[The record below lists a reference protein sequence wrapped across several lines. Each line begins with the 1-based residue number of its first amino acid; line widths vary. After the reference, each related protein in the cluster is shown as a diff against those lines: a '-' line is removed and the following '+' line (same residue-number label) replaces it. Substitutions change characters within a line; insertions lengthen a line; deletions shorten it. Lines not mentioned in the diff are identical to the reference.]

1 MTVLWFILGI
11 LIIFAIARYNES
23 NKLFWALL
31 LAYTLG
37 FAVTKMVYDSH
48 NGEEQSD
55 KNLTQVCSTQMPTNS
70 VALYTLFTTE
80 CMLEP
85 VDVTDPNT
93 VGKIYTPAL
102 SEMNV
107 TLSKVFGKVRDQ
119 PQQTSY
125 FNTS

>member
-11 LIIFAIARYNES
+11 ILIFAIARYNES
-23 NKLFWALL
+23 NKLFWVLT

-37 FAVTKMVYDSH
+37 FAITKMVYDNH
-48 NGEEQSD
+48 NGEEQS
-55 KNLTQVCSTQMPTNS
+55 NMNHAQVCSTQMPTNS

-85 VDVTDPNT
+85 VEVTAPNT
-93 VGKIYTPAL
+93 VSKIHTPARR
-102 SEMNV
+102 ETNV

-119 PQQTSY
+119 PTKIY